1 MEVDVKGKF
10 ITQAHTNTGNYTDK
24 KFATNTDKSDI
35 IQITQHAKFISHRFS
50 T

>member
-35 IQITQHAKFISHRFS
+35 IQTSGLRNIFFF
-50 T
+50 